1 MPQVLDKQT
10 TNVQE
15 VVSTPSACAGPSQT
29 PLRSENSTYQ
39 PFSLQQNNNT
49 GISDEITAN
58 VSGQSPPNNTLL
70 QFLSSGTSNVNTL
83 NTTEHVQNVASSY
96 LHFST
101 PSISKPLALG
111 VDPKIK
117 AKIWAQEY
125 IDLGH
130 LLNKNV
136 SKVRFHAV

>member
-1 MPQVLDKQT
+1 MRIQH
-10 TNVQE
+10 
-15 VVSTPSACAGPSQT
+15 
-29 PLRSENSTYQ
+29 YQ

-58 VSGQSPPNNTLL
+58 VPGQSPPNNTLL

-83 NTTEHVQNVASSY
+83 NTTEHVQNVASSN
-96 LHFST
+96 LNFST

-117 AKIWAQEY
+117 ATIWAQEY

-130 LLNKNV
+130 LLNKKFP
-136 SKVRFHAV
+136 KVRFQAVENDIGGISLEKQPPPTFRF